1 MMLDSLVEHVED
13 GLDRPFAVT
22 GRRCYLVGAMNGAF
36 PDLGHHLPGEMGG
49 LWTPP
54 IKLADGFWF
63 GLTGST
69 PAGAPPAEP
78 VWLYGANCR
87 RFTMTPGRA
96 EREFALAVA
105 GADVRATQE
114 IFAPDALPG
123 ILIGLTLESAAG
135 QDLDLTLSWLVRF
148 DIQGGWWSNWPDRPD
163 TATFDPALGGVVAQ
177 DSLHTEWAAAM
188 GADRTP
194 TGHAVGPDLWAAER
208 TSSLNGARDAARGI
222 LRNPEELQGQ
232 GISARLDYTVHL
244 PAGGRTTIWFAL
256 GGGMEGSAGA
266 AQAVTDLLAR
276 RDTLRA
282 EKLARQAALLA
293 AAPVV
298 ASPRPDLDRVFA
310 WSTVA
315 MDMLT
320 LDMPG
325 IGPVIMA
332 GLPGFAWFFGCDT
345 YYTLGGLLVSGQAAT
360 ALDNLRLLARYA
372 RAQGGRVPHEIV
384 PSGDLFN
391 PGNTV
396 ETSEYVTAVEWA
408 YRWTGDR
415 AFLDAVYPLCRTGIF
430 DYLLGACDPN
440 GDLLPDGPGILE
452 LRTAEHGKKLDVA
465 CSLYQALQSLAYLA
479 DVVGDSDTAARCAAL
494 VGQVGER
501 ISRYFWVPA
510 RQEYVWRIEPDL
522 SVDPDEPAHSYAV
535 LEMGVLG
542 AAQAE
547 RIAHLF
553 ATVEGPAHTG
563 PAGVIHPGT
572 ADFVMPIQNAVV
584 ALAEF
589 RYGRPD
595 KGLWYLERMADLCG
609 YYMPGAIPEFVGP
622 EACFLQAWSSAAY
635 NWLLVQGFFRLNP
648 DPARG
653 VVTVQPQLPD
663 GWDFL
668 EVDNLTIWGVPWR
681 LRLQRTASGTDF
693 TAETGAPGTPLTFEV
708 AGDAPVPVRF
718 V

>member
-1 MMLDSLVEHVED
+1 MMVESLVEHVED
-13 GLDRPFAVT
+13 HLDRPFAVT

-49 LWTPP
+49 LWAPP

-63 GLTGST
+63 GVTRRA
-69 PAGAPPAEP
+69 PAGAAPAEP

-87 RFTMTPGRA
+87 RFTMAPGRV
-96 EREFALAVA
+96 EREFALATA
-105 GADVRATQE
+105 GADLRATQE
-114 IFAPDALPG
+114 IFAADAVPG
-123 ILIGLTLESAAG
+123 LLIGLTLENGAA

-163 TATFDPALGGVVAQ
+163 TAGFDPALGGVLAH
-177 DSLHTEWAAAM
+177 DGLHTEWAAAM
-188 GADRTP
+188 RADQVP
-194 TGHAVGPDLWAAER
+194 IGHAIGLHLWAAEQ

-222 LRNPEELQGQ
+222 LRNPTELQGQ
-232 GISARLDYTVHL
+232 GISARLDYAVHL
-244 PAGGRTTIWFAL
+244 PAGGRATVWFAL
-256 GGGMEGSAGA
+256 GGGMDGTAGA
-266 AQAVTDLLAR
+266 ARLVTDLLAR
-276 RDTLRA
+276 RDALRA
-282 EKLARQAALLA
+282 EKLARQAALIA
-293 AAPVV
+293 AAPVI

-315 MDMLT
+315 LDMLT
-320 LDMPG
+320 LDVPG
-325 IGPVIMA
+325 IGPAIMA

-360 ALDNLRLLARYA
+360 ALANLRLLARYA
-372 RAQGGRVPHEIV
+372 RAQGGRIPHEIV

-415 AFLDAVYPLCRTGIF
+415 AFLDEVYPLCRTGVF
-430 DYLLGACDPN
+430 DYLLGVCDPH
-440 GDLLPDGPGILE
+440 GDLLPDGPGLLE

-479 DVVGDSDTAARCAAL
+479 AVVGDSAAAARCAAL
-494 VGQVGER
+494 LVEVGER
-501 ISRYFWVPA
+501 INRYFWVPA

-522 SVDPDEPAHSYAV
+522 SAAPDEPAHSYAV

-542 AAQAE
+542 AEQAE
-547 RIAHLF
+547 RIARLF

-572 ADFVMPIQNAVV
+572 ADFVMPIQNAIV

-589 RYGRPD
+589 HYDRPQ
-595 KGLWYLERMADLCG
+595 KGLWYLERMAELCG

-635 NWLLVQGFFRLNP
+635 NWLLIQGFFRLNP

-653 VVTVQPQLPD
+653 VVTVQPQLPAE
-663 GWDFL
+663 WDSL
-668 EVDNLTIWGVPWR
+668 EVRNLTIWGTPCR
-681 LRLQRTASGTDF
+681 LRLQRTATGIDF
-693 TAETGAPGTPLTFEV
+693 TAETTTQDTPPAFAVT
-708 AGDAPVPVRF
+708 GDSPVPVRF